1 MLSVIFCTLSL
12 RFSVGAEV
20 RVRTGGNCCCFVF
33 FLCFLFFVIFPPVFV
48 FIPPS
53 SLPSPSHAVMDQSM
67 VAVTRAVNSHLIFG
81 IFFYT
86 QT

>member
-1 MLSVIFCTLSL
+1 MWGQRLELGLVETVVVLF
-12 RFSVGAEV
+12 FS
-20 RVRTGGNCCCFVF
+20 FVF
-33 FLCFLFFVIFPPVFV
+33 CFFPVFV